1 MPVYDFHCLKCG
13 HGFSETLFVSEY
25 EKQGRRGFR
34 CPKCHSRRV
43 EQSVASVTVETPK
56 KS

>member
-13 HGFSETLFVSEY
+13 HDFSQTLFVSEY

-34 CPKCHSRRV
+34 CPKCHTRRV
-43 EQSVASVTVETPK
+43 EQSVATVTIETPK